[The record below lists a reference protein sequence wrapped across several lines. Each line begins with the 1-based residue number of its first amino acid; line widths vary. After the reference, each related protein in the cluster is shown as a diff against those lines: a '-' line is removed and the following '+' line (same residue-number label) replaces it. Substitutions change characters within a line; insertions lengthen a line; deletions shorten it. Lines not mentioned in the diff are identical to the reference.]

1 MTSTQQQW
9 SSSPTS
15 RRPVDELQWVIQIR
29 ESIEQE
35 TGEPMNV
42 SVSVFSVPNS
52 LVLSKPEAYIPQLF
66 AVGPYHHWDPH
77 LYEMERYKL
86 ATARRTQRK
95 LHGINLQQLVDYF
108 TINEFMIRAYYHR
121 YLEFR
126 GETLAWMMAIDASF
140 LLEFLRCFS
149 STIEDKSFTKVPSM
163 SHMVD
168 SKKIKLAYNL
178 ILKDVVMLENQV
190 PLFLLRKII
199 HFQFSSEEEA
209 DAELSNMLIG
219 FVKEISP
226 FKVSEES
233 SPKDVLGHAHLLEL
247 LYYVIVPRIN
257 EHQDSTK
264 EIIDNDQSGKADM
277 CDSDKKSNGCVNNF
291 FGVVWSSVAKKKG
304 LTYNFVKK
312 VLIGKPIKFLIKG
325 PWSIISK
332 LPVVSVFKGSIE
344 SMFCGKS
351 VEKEKDD
358 DDSTSHNKPPLV
370 EEILVP
376 SVKELVRAGV
386 KFARTNQD
394 ITSIRFD
401 AKTGIF
407 YLPEV
412 TLDCNTEV
420 LLRNL
425 VTYESSVVSEH
436 LVFTRYTEL
445 INGIIDTEE
454 DVKILRECK
463 VIRNRMKSDAEVADL
478 WNEMR
483 RSVRLT
489 KVAFI
494 DKALE
499 DVNKYYGRS
508 SNVKMN
514 KFMET
519 YVLGSW
525 KMLTLLAAMFLLFLS
540 CVEAFCSVYTCRSH
554 LLSYAGV
561 NGN

>member
-1 MTSTQQQW
+1 MTSTKREW
-9 SSSPTS
+9 SSSPTN
-15 RRPVDELQWVIQIR
+15 RRPMDELQWVIQIR
-29 ESIEQE
+29 ESIEE
-35 TGEPMNV
+35 ESKEPINIPV
-42 SVSVFSVPNS
+42 PVFSVPKT
-52 LVLSKPEAYIPQLF
+52 LVSSKPEAYIPQLF
-66 AVGPYHHWDPH
+66 AIGPYHHWDTH

-95 LHGINLQQLVDYF
+95 LHGIKLQQLVDNF
-108 TINEFMIRAYYHR
+108 TVHE
-121 YLEFR
+121 YLEFK
-126 GETLAWMMAIDASF
+126 GETLAWIMAIDASF
-140 LLEFLRCFS
+140 LLEFLLCYSGR
-149 STIEDKSFTKVPSM
+149 TEDKSFNKVPSM

-190 PLFLLRKII
+190 PLFLLKKII
-199 HFQFSSEEEA
+199 HFQYSSEEEA
-209 DAELSNMLIG
+209 DAELSKMLIG
-219 FVKEISP
+219 FAKEISP

-233 SPKDVLGHAHLLEL
+233 SCKDVLRHAHLLEL
-247 LYYVIVPRIN
+247 LYFIIVPRIN
-257 EHQDSTK
+257 EPQEAMK
-264 EIIDNDQSGKADM
+264 EITDNDQRDKADM
-277 CDSDKKSNGCVNNF
+277 CDSDKNNNGCANNF
-291 FGVVWSSVAKKKG
+291 FSLVWNSVAKKKG
-304 LTYNFVKK
+304 GTCRFVKK
-312 VLIGKPIKFLIKG
+312 VLIGKPIKFIIKG

-332 LPVVSVFKGSIE
+332 LPMVSVFKGPVE

-351 VEKEKDD
+351 VEKDKNDD
-358 DDSTSHNKPPLV
+358 DPTSHNKPPLV
-370 EEILVP
+370 EEISVP
-376 SVKELVRAGV
+376 SVEELVRAGV
-386 KFARTNQD
+386 KFAHTNQG

-412 TLDCNTEV
+412 TIDCNSEV

-425 VTYESSVVSEH
+425 VAYESSVVSEH

-454 DVKILRECK
+454 DVRILRECK
-463 VIRNRMKSDAEVADL
+463 VIRNRMKSDREVADL

-489 KVAFI
+489 KVEFI

-499 DVNKYYGRS
+499 DVNKYYGKS
-508 SNVKMN
+508 FNVKMN

-525 KMLTLLAAMFLLFLS
+525 KMLTLLAAMFLLFLT
-540 CVEAFCSVYTCRSH
+540 CVEAFCSVYTCKSH
-554 LLSYAGV
+554 LLSSAGIS
-561 NGN
+561 GN